1 MFIRKRGKR
10 WQARVAVKGYP
21 EQVRTFGTEAEGRAW
36 AADVDRKIREGGY
49 AEPDRTTLQGALTRY
64 EKEMSGHKKGA
75 AEEASVIKL
84 IMAHPIA
91 ALPLLKVRGA
101 DIATYRDYMK
111 SKGNAPATIA
121 RHLAILGNLFNTAR
135 REWAVDVLNPV
146 QLVRK
151 PVIRN
156 ARTRRLA
163 AGELERILAAT
174 GSPELSAL
182 VTLALETC
190 MRRSELVQLR
200 WRDVDLD
207 RRVAAL
213 RDTKNGDPR
222 AVPLS
227 PIAVALLLALPR
239 RIDGKVFG
247 VAPDSVTQAF
257 KRACR
262 RAGIDGLRWHDLRR
276 EGITRLFEKGWA
288 IPDVACVSG
297 HKTWS
302 QLARYT
308 AIKPE
313 HLLSKFQITG

>member
-1 MFIRKRGKR
+1 MFIRKRGQR

-21 EQVRTFGTEAEGRAW
+21 EQVRSFGTEADGRAW
-36 AADVDRKIREGGY
+36 AADIEKQIRDGGY
-49 AEPDRTTLQGALTRY
+49 AEPDRTTLAGALRRY
-64 EKEMSGHKKGA
+64 AREVSRHKKGA
-75 AEEASVIKL
+75 DEEASVIKL

-111 SKGNAPATIA
+111 DKGNAPATIA

-135 REWAVDVLNPV
+135 REWAVEVLNPV
-146 QLVRK
+146 QLVKK

-156 ARTRRLA
+156 ARTRRLD
-163 AGELERILAAT
+163 AGEFERIVAAT
-174 GSPELSAL
+174 GSAELGAL
-182 VTLALETC
+182 ITLALETC
-190 MRRSELVQLR
+190 MRRSELVGLR
-200 WRDVDLD
+200 WCDVDLN

-222 AVPLS
+222 GVPLS
-227 PIAVALLLALPR
+227 PKAVELLQALPR
-239 RIDGKVFG
+239 RADDRVFG
-247 VAPDSVTQAF
+247 VAPDSVTRAF
-257 KRACR
+257 KRACN
-262 RAGIDGLRWHDLRR
+262 RAGINGLRWHDLRR

-308 AIKPE
+308 AIKAE
-313 HLLSKFQITG
+313 DLARKLG